1 MQSMSECKYSTGA
14 SMSCCTLATCW
25 SVYLSGRRLHVGWK
39 IWLYDVACCSVCLA
53 AGMPPVAGH
62 VLAAIYDCVY
72 ASCCSGYS
80 AIIWPAVGCYIWL
93 YACHPLLSISCFTL
107 AICWLLC
114 LAVCMPSV
122 YLATHRPFVGC
133 YGGALNRGLFFADPL
148 PSLLG
153 AVSGKISEIR

>member
-1 MQSMSECKYSTGA
+1 MLSMPECLYSTAA

-25 SVYLSGRRLHVGWK
+25 SVYLSGRWLHVGRK

-62 VLAAIYDCVY
+62 VLAAISGCLY
-72 ASCCSGYS
+72 ASCCPGYS

-93 YACHPLLSISCFTL
+93 YACHPLLSISGFTL

-114 LAVCMPSV
+114 LTIRLPPIGQVIRL
-122 YLATHRPFVGC
+122 YIYHLLAPIYGCTYVRPPV
-133 YGGALNRGLFFADPL
+133 AHNRDIWL
-148 PSLLG
+148 
-153 AVSGKISEIR
+153 